1 MEIYSWIIEH
11 SVILGLIISFLTL
24 LVTFFLTIAIYLL
37 GRRHEK
43 ERERAEE
50 KAQKL
55 AVIEAAKVFLI
66 DNDKEVEYLP
76 LAVIAAKLKLKRK
89 HCRQL
94 VTRYLRCSE
103 LQQQEIIRQANIP
116 DIQIAVDDVR
126 FALKLLQADLDRYRF
141 GRSILYDSAKY
152 LHRAIERW
160 SDVTIEDANPYIF
173 EDLRMSEW
181 HKEPEISWRLC
192 NGNATLFSYMWDYLH
207 SDEFNVEQDNI
218 VPPIDVVFQQC
229 NLGACDES
237 IMTFWTMRII
247 IDACHTFK
255 YGQYDSSFDESLIQ
269 TQEDMYYYT
278 LAVLCSTYPQ
288 EEANCNE

>member
-11 SVILGLIISFLTL
+11 SVILGLIISFFTL
-24 LVTFFLTIAIYLL
+24 LVTFFLTLIIYLL
-37 GRRHEK
+37 GRQHEK
-43 ERERAEE
+43 EREKTEE
-50 KAQKL
+50 AAQKL
-55 AVIEAAKVFLI
+55 AVIEAAKIFLI
-66 DNDKEVEYLP
+66 DNDEEVEYLS
-76 LAVIAAKLKLKRK
+76 LAEIAASLKLKRK

-94 VTRYLRCSE
+94 ITRYLRCNE
-103 LQQQEIIRQANIP
+103 LQQQEIIRQANIA
-116 DIQIAVDDVR
+116 DIQIAMDGVR
-126 FALKLLQADLDRYRF
+126 FALKLLQADLERYRF
-141 GRSILYDSAKY
+141 GRSILYDGAKY

-160 SDVTIEDANPYIF
+160 SNVTIEDANPYIF
-173 EDLRMSEW
+173 ENLRMSEW
-181 HKEPEISWRLC
+181 HEDPSISWRLC

-207 SDEFNVEQDNI
+207 SDEFNVDRNNI
-218 VPPIDVVFQQC
+218 VPPIDMVFQQC

-255 YGQYDSSFDESLIQ
+255 YGQYNSFFDESLIQ